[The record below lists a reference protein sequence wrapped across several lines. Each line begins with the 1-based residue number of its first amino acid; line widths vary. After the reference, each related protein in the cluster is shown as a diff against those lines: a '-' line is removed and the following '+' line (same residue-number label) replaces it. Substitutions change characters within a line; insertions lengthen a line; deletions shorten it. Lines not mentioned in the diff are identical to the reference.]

1 VGKKLLGDI
10 ADTNVES
17 YKARGLPDEI
27 NYIDI
32 SSVAQGRIVTK
43 NTMLSSNAPG
53 RARRKARPGD
63 VIWSNVRPNLR
74 AYALVLDPEE
84 NDVFSTGFTVLS
96 PIAVPFSYF
105 YLLVTTDE
113 FIGHLVNHATGVS
126 YPAVRPD
133 DFERAIVLTPSKVVL
148 ELFHEMTEPIYRL
161 ISVLT
166 EEAKALTK
174 ARDLLLPR
182 LMNGEVAV

>member
-1 VGKKLLGDI
+1 
-10 ADTNVES
+10 
-17 YKARGLPDEI
+17 
-27 NYIDI
+27 
-32 SSVAQGRIVTK
+32 
-43 NTMLSSNAPG
+43 MPG
-53 RARRKARPGD
+53 N

-96 PIAVPFSYF
+96 PVAVPFSFF

-113 FIGHLVNHATGVS
+113 FVGHLVNHATGAS

-148 ELFHEMTEPIYRL
+148 ELFHERTKPIYRL

-166 EEAKALTK
+166 EEADALTK